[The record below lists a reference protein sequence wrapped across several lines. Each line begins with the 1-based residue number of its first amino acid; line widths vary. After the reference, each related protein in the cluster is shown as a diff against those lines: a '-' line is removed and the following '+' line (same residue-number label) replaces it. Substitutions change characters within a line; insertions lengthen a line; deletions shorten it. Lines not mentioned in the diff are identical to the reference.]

1 MSAPFAGLAAG
12 LSAGAP
18 RTPEPGAS
26 FATTRNDAPPLS
38 PPSPPRRMRL
48 KRRAAPHLSAP
59 TQNFLASVAAA
70 DVPIPSI
77 EVPDYDEQ
85 FTGMLGLQQHQQ
97 LQQPQ
102 HLQAQNPHQSLF
114 AIENMDTNF
123 LSVKS
128 RTFSPPKT
136 PAPEVAT
143 SASASSPSRYP
154 DWSIDSVFSSSAESS
169 PDPECGSSS
178 RPSTARSTQTS
189 SSSLFSRFSQLSDDD
204 HCLSPEEDAP
214 SKFKFGPTSHLHE
227 LRRNSASGGTFA
239 SSSLAVADG
248 DNASSNQRRRARKPA
263 LTKAMSAHLWATYI
277 LYLQDPKVTPFR
289 VGKSCVPPH
298 GVLLRV
304 AREAKRSWKG
314 AKAMARASSNSTS
327 KASSGA
333 AVPEEPLSYTASA
346 NVPAVTVSSA
356 DSADT
361 AGAARDGAASTKS
374 GSSTPTAT
382 DSTANGTYMEWPFTN
397 AATRA
402 HLRELCRQKA
412 ATPGSGARGLQY
424 MSRSPTPFTQA
435 AATAATRPRNMHV
448 APGVSNE
455 TSFNAPINASSNA
468 PVNARS
474 HAPSGLT
481 AFPSSS
487 FGTKDMAISLVLS
500 TSETMQP
507 HGPLAQLTR
516 VGRDRAYSSFN
527 ATNSYNPQSS
537 RSSHR
542 SHRSLGSHLYH
553 PSGPPPSIDA
563 SIAAA
568 MNIVSSSAPNGEGFN
583 PAPATEVSGES
594 SFAERRRLGS
604 PFTARSYGPSSSSSL
619 AAVLGLPTTNTRQ
632 PHTVGPR
639 RSLQSPVRISRTSTQ
654 KTRRTKH
661 LSQDL
666 RRRPGLGTDFF
677 TEPSAFSSFGFPLG
691 PNEDNPSNANTAHND
706 DPFSPR
712 TERMPSLVSSS
723 SAPQLSLV
731 AAAASRVSETL
742 MDDAETAFPELTQT
756 AAPTMRSLGDL
767 NMDSGPFGGS
777 LLDAT
782 AQPPARLGSPFGLP
796 ETNTSFSF
804 PNRLFQSTADLDM
817 APVSRPFA
825 TVQRIAQPKSTAGRT
840 DLASRLAYLDQRL
853 REINNRGGNTRRS
866 DSPA

>member
-1 MSAPFAGLAAG
+1 MSTPFPSLAAG
-12 LSAGAP
+12 CFSAGAP

-26 FATTRNDAPPLS
+26 FAVTGNDAPPLS

-48 KRRAAPHLSAP
+48 KRRAAPRLSAP

-77 EVPDYDEQ
+77 EVPDHSEQ
-85 FTGMLGLQQHQQ
+85 FTGMLGLQP
-97 LQQPQ
+97 LPQ
-102 HLQAQNPHQSLF
+102 MQNFHQSLF
-114 AIENMDTNF
+114 ALENMDSNF
-123 LSVKS
+123 LSIKS
-128 RTFSPPKT
+128 RTFPAPKT

-143 SASASSPSRYP
+143 SASASLPSRYP

-214 SKFKFGPTSHLHE
+214 SKSKSGPTSHLHE
-227 LRRNSASGGTFA
+227 LRRNSASGGIFA

-248 DNASSNQRRRARKPA
+248 DNASSNRRRRARKPA

-314 AKAMARASSNSTS
+314 AKAMARASSSSKTNSI
-327 KASSGA
+327 A
-333 AVPEEPLSYTASA
+333 AVPEEQLSPTPLAD
-346 NVPAVTVSSA
+346 VPAVTVSST
-356 DSADT
+356 DSADAAA
-361 AGAARDGAASTKS
+361 AGRDGAAGTKS

-424 MSRSPTPFTQA
+424 MSRSPTPFMQTA
-435 AATAATRPRNMHV
+435 AAAATRPRNMRV
-448 APGVSNE
+448 TPGASNDI
-455 TSFNAPINASSNA
+455 SFNAPINA
-468 PVNARS
+468 PVNARPN
-474 HAPSGLT
+474 APSGLT

-487 FGTKDMAISLVLS
+487 FGTKDMTMSLVLS
-500 TSETMQP
+500 TAEAMQP

-527 ATNSYNPQSS
+527 ATNSHNTQGP

-563 SIAAA
+563 SLAAA
-568 MNIVSSSAPNGEGFN
+568 MSIVSSSAPNSETFMPAP
-583 PAPATEVSGES
+583 PAPATDASGEP

-619 AAVLGLPTTNTRQ
+619 AAVLGLSTANTRQ

-639 RSLQSPVRISRTSTQ
+639 RSLQSPVRISRTNTQ
-654 KTRRTKH
+654 KARRTKH

-677 TEPSAFSSFGFPLG
+677 TEPSAFSSFGFPHG
-691 PNEDNPSNANTAHND
+691 PNEDSSSNANTAYHD

-712 TERMPSLVSSS
+712 TEEKPCLTSSS
-723 SAPQLSLV
+723 SAPQLSL
-731 AAAASRVSETL
+731 AAAAAPRASGTL
-742 MDDAETAFPELTQT
+742 MDDAETAFPEFTRT
-756 AAPTMRSLGDL
+756 ATPTMRSLGDR
-767 NMDSGPFGGS
+767 
-777 LLDAT
+777 AE
-782 AQPPARLGSPFGLP
+782 QPPARLGSPFALP

-825 TVQRIAQPKSTAGRT
+825 TVQRVAQPKSAAGRA

-853 REINNRGGNTRRS
+853 REINHRNGNTRRS